1 MKIDVLTTNRAREF
15 DDVPEPVRM
24 LMFELIE
31 RGLFGS
37 LNGREI
43 TSASND
49 GNSMTFKDN
58 EGKAEELIRE
68 YLAGVET
75 PDGEPLIGAS
85 IQFAGIVR

>member
-1 MKIDVLTTNRAREF
+1 
-15 DDVPEPVRM
+15 
-24 LMFELIE
+24 
-31 RGLFGS
+31 
-37 LNGREI
+37 
-43 TSASND
+43 
-49 GNSMTFKDN
+49 MTFKDT